1 MEGLVMIECNNEN
14 NTILNVL
21 FASRE
26 ENICVI
32 TKEDKKRI
40 KELIKDNDKY
50 EKVLEFLD
58 DATNDNLTKDKIRN
72 SLESY
77 IDGINIVSAYENQKF
92 YEIRL

>member
-21 FASRE
+21 FESRE

-32 TKEDKKRI
+32 TKEDKKNI

-50 EKVLEFLD
+50 EKVLEILD
-58 DATNDNLTKDKIRN
+58 DITNDNVTKDKIKN

-77 IDGINIVSAYENQKF
+77 IDGMNIVSAYENQKF

>member
-1 MEGLVMIECNNEN
+1 MIECNNEN

-21 FASRE
+21 FESRE

-32 TKEDKKRI
+32 TKEDKKNI

-50 EKVLEFLD
+50 EKVLEILD
-58 DATNDNLTKDKIRN
+58 DITNNNVTKDKIKN

-77 IDGINIVSAYENQKF
+77 IDGMNIISAYENQKF
-92 YEIRL
+92 YEIRI